1 MCSNNT
7 GRSPYGLKSSNREQ
21 ALGKIYFIDR
31 CCVSGDCGALC
42 VQSEIRVHVP
52 ALYGFDCHVI
62 CNNMASPP
70 PLSFL
75 SQAHMHTKFAPWL
88 WVRILI
94 MNIPENVWKPSAR
107 QALSALGSLRQCD
120 IHDKPIWGKCF
131 EEIAHNLLLS
141 GNRPFNNLFD
151 YLCWVLY
158 LMKETV
164 SISKDSIYCSQLFN
178 DAILVKVLHV
188 SLSITFGRRSSS
200 WQP

>member
-1 MCSNNT
+1 MIAVRCAF
-7 GRSPYGLKSSNREQ
+7 RVKSDFTFQ
-21 ALGKIYFIDR
+21 HCMALT
-31 CCVSGDCGALC
+31 AM
-42 VQSEIRVHVP
+42 
-52 ALYGFDCHVI
+52 LYVI
-62 CNNMASPP
+62 TWHTPHPSRPP
-70 PLSFL
+70 TPLSFL

>member
-1 MCSNNT
+1 MC
-7 GRSPYGLKSSNREQ
+7 GRSPYGLKSPNREQ

-70 PLSFL
+70 PIFPITSTH
-75 SQAHMHTKFAPWL
+75 AHKICTLTVGPNSDYEYSW
-88 WVRILI
+88 
-94 MNIPENVWKPSAR
+94 EVWKPSAR